1 MRVAQP
7 RSHARLIAL
16 RLCAI
21 AAGACVA
28 VSACGGG
35 APGGSPGGSSAA
47 SAPAQ
52 PTSVP
57 ARSAAA
63 AAAGTSAGAYQL
75 TGNLCSD
82 ATGVSRSAQA
92 AILSAG
98 ANPHRAQRLLL
109 TLAAVYTELGS
120 EAPGN
125 LRGAFDTLASF
136 YRSAVAKATGAGQ
149 ISLADINAAFHPATA
164 AAERRILN
172 YAVTHCGLATP
183 AS

>member
-7 RSHARLIAL
+7 RTHARLVAL
-16 RLCAI
+16 RLCTI

-35 APGGSPGGSSAA
+35 APGGSLAGSSAA

-52 PTSVP
+52 PTLVP
-57 ARSAAA
+57 ARSAADTP
-63 AAAGTSAGAYQL
+63 AGTSAAAYHL
-75 TGNLCSD
+75 TGNLCAD
-82 ATGVSRSAQA
+82 ATAVSRSVQA
-92 AILSAG
+92 AILSAA
-98 ANPHRAQRLLL
+98 ANHNRAQRLLL
-109 TLAAVYTELGS
+109 TLTTVYAELGS

-125 LRGAFDTLASF
+125 LRGTFDTLASF
-136 YRSAVAKATGAGQ
+136 YRSAAKAAGVGR
-149 ISLADINAAFHPATA
+149 ISLADMNAAFHPATA